1 MADKDVIAVI
11 GNQDKPLNLPK
22 VGGRK
27 IQIVNIVK
35 MFNNVGHPVIY
46 IEYDYHG
53 TSNLKLEAFGGI
65 YGKQQRDIS
74 QFI

>member
-35 MFNNVGHPVIY
+35 M
-46 IEYDYHG
+46 
-53 TSNLKLEAFGGI
+53 L
-65 YGKQQRDIS
+65 DIR
-74 QFI
+74 